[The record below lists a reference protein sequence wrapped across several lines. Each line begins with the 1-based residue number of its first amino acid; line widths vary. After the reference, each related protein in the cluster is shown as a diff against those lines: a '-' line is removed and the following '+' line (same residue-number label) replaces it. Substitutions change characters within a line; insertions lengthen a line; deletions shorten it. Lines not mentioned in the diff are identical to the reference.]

1 MMLYRLAVEDI
12 EPNHWVA
19 WVLDLPGCFS
29 SAQTEA
35 EAVAQAP
42 ERILT
47 YYAWLSS
54 HDPSLP
60 VVKGLPAVTVVD
72 RFRAYTSPADPD
84 YLVNAFFEDDRR
96 PLTYWEVAGAQR
108 LLSWTRQDLLKMMR
122 SIPLNLLAGSVG
134 DLLKHMAGAENWYF
148 KQLGLELEPRQLPAD
163 PLAMFETVRANTRAK
178 LPQLIGSQKV
188 TESSGE
194 QWSARKVLRRTLWHE
209 QDHTLQIGQLLAQK

>member
-84 YLVNAFFEDDRR
+84 YLVNAFS
-96 PLTYWEVAGAQR
+96 PPP
-108 LLSWTRQDLLKMMR
+108 DLLGGCR
-122 SIPLNLLAGSVG
+122 SAALIILDPPGFAKDDALHPLKPAGRFGRRST
-134 DLLKHMAGAENWYF
+134 
-148 KQLGLELEPRQLPAD
+148 
-163 PLAMFETVRANTRAK
+163 ETHGRGGK
-178 LPQLIGSQKV
+178 L
-188 TESSGE
+188 
-194 QWSARKVLRRTLWHE
+194 VL
-209 QDHTLQIGQLLAQK
+209 